1 MMFPHSQVP
10 RTRHEHI
17 FWGTSFHPPFRR
29 QLPPPPFTLC
39 ITVHYTVPPC
49 FNYPLSNSQCL
60 IQATYT
66 CLPVLNISQGSLE
79 KQTSKI
85 LAYKE
90 IYFVRNWLMQLWR
103 LTSPIKEAKRTI
115 RKAEHRRIDDFELSS
130 WEKALECPLDSKEIK
145 PLHPKGNPSWIFIGR
160 TDAEAEAPILRPPD
174 AKNWLLRKD
183 PDAGKDWRQ

>member
-103 LTSPIKEAKRTI
+103 LTSPIKEANKDY
-115 RKAEHRRIDDFELSS
+115 KES
-130 WEKALECPLDSKEIK
+130 WTP
-145 PLHPKGNPSWIFIGR
+145 
-160 TDAEAEAPILRPPD
+160 
-174 AKNWLLRKD
+174 KNWWFWVVVLGEGSRVSLGQQGD
-183 PDAGKDWRQ
+183 QTTPS